1 MVQMVF
7 ETSFLISIRH
17 IDFSTGLSIVRVIA
31 KDFNIDT
38 VTIKKVPWGETRV

>member
-1 MVQMVF
+1 MVF

-17 IDFSTGLSIVRVIA
+17 IDFDTGLFIIKAIA

-38 VTIKKVPWGETRV
+38 VTIKKLHVGGDLH